1 MKYSWWNIDSKIV
14 KTTSRALAGQNA
26 HQVGIPTWALIT
38 YTGTY
43 DLPRVPG
50 YRTWEMLPVSVM
62 LPAPRL
68 GDSTSITSFSITP
81 ITSITSSIRIT
92 NNNMEYQYED
102 WQHCINNSFS
112 LHHMYHVQQG
122 ILYNDT

>member
-1 MKYSWWNIDSKIV
+1 MV

-26 HQVGIPTWALIT
+26 RQVGIPTQALIT
-38 YTGTY
+38 YRATY
-43 DLPRVPG
+43 DLPRVSG

-62 LPAPRL
+62 LPAPCL

-92 NNNMEYQYED
+92 NNNMVCQYEA
-102 WQHCINNSFS
+102 
-112 LHHMYHVQQG
+112 
-122 ILYNDT
+122 